1 MSTLSGRQQRRIK
14 RSIVKELVET
24 EIKCLKKNVPTDE
37 NDNDSDATLDCDF
50 SSPCSRM
57 TDGYDTNSTSD
68 SSEISY
74 SITEGNESN
83 TANNEGCGY
92 GDYDHYR
99 NVGDVNVS
107 AGLHVPDNIEIDRNF
122 IIANIAIEN
131 KIYESENDTESID
144 SAESSSTDITSEDV
158 DSEGVYPDSSVQYS
172 DSDNES
178 DGNVSTDSNC
188 NNTVGVVCSYNL
200 EERNST
206 SKLYA
211 GANISQDKFFI
222 AFLSMFYQHG
232 LTYSCGTDFLSFVK
246 RVLPSPN
253 LVIQSP
259 HSLIEQLIK
268 YNDATTT
275 HRCCG
280 YCAQPLVDVSTCIK
294 TECVSAS
301 LPDSSFIEVHLDK
314 QLPLILQ
321 KLTRPPTFH
330 FKFRVS
336 TLAVHDFFA

>member
-1 MSTLSGRQQRRIK
+1 MFFGKTVIG
-14 RSIVKELVET
+14 
-24 EIKCLKKNVPTDE
+24 
-37 NDNDSDATLDCDF
+37 
-50 SSPCSRM
+50 
-57 TDGYDTNSTSD
+57 
-68 SSEISY
+68 SY
-74 SITEGNESN
+74 SSTNEWWN
-83 TANNEGCGY
+83 RILQEC
-92 GDYDHYR
+92 
-99 NVGDVNVS
+99 
-107 AGLHVPDNIEIDRNF
+107 
-122 IIANIAIEN
+122 
-131 KIYESENDTESID
+131 K
-144 SAESSSTDITSEDV
+144 SSSTDITSEDV
-158 DSEGVYPDSSVQYS
+158 DSEGAYPDSSVQYS

-178 DGNVSTDSNC
+178 DGNISTDTNSNS
-188 NNTVGVVCSYNL
+188 NTVGVVCSYNL

-211 GANISQDKFFI
+211 GANISQDKFSI

-259 HSLIEQLIK
+259 HSVIEQLIK

-280 YCAQPLVDVSTCIK
+280 YCAQPLVDVSTCVK

-314 QLPLILQ
+314 QLQ
-321 KLTRPPTFH
+321 VYFSGNH
-330 FKFRVS
+330 FV
-336 TLAVHDFFA
+336 AIW